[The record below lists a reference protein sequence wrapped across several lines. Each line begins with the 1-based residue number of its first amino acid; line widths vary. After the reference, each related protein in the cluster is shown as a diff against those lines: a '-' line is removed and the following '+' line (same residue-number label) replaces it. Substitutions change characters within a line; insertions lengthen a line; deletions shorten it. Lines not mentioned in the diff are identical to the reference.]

1 MSELPG
7 RPDIRQLRRQAREL
21 LRAAA
26 GGDPHALSRLGAVS
40 DRVALSAAQLAL
52 AREHGF
58 ASWPALR
65 AEVERRS
72 SESRSFGGATPIE
85 IAAGTLTPGELI
97 IGPGR
102 AVLEV
107 SLMPSQEPERPPAWP
122 GEGHRPVPAEAR
134 AAQAEAMARPAGALA
149 RQLNDVL
156 VVTDDHG
163 ARYALRVESMS
174 GYYLPLPGRPREPVS
189 LSLRLDPVP
198 SRGSRWLELR
208 SQAGPATRL
217 RPSPRPAVR
226 VSPPAPPSASPAER
240 ELEKLALSLI
250 DLRLT
255 SSGPAGEDEHI
266 RRSCSAAL
274 DKAAQL
280 RTSGELDPASKLP
293 DQLARLCAALTGR
306 HPAGDLPSAWSG
318 MLDAAQR
325 TDGPRYYLDI
335 GAALPPI
342 GNTAVHVDCLVSEP
356 RSWRVHLQARPGW
369 WIHSEDQQHQWE
381 ALSVDAE
388 DNLGGRY
395 HSHNGGGAS
404 HGDHTEFTLGFRP
417 RLDPLASELKLTF
430 TGTGEQATAE
440 INLTPAASPQPS
452 RSR

>member
-40 DRVALSAAQLAL
+40 DRVTLSVAQLAL

-72 SESRSFGGATPIE
+72 SESRSFAGATPIE
-85 IAAGTLTPGELI
+85 IAAGTLCPGELI
-97 IGPGR
+97 ISPGH
-102 AVLEV
+102 AVLEA
-107 SLMPSQEPERPPAWP
+107 SLTPSQELERPPKRP
-122 GEGHRPVPAEAR
+122 GEGRRPVPAEAR
-134 AAQAEAMARPAGALA
+134 QANSRAGGALA
-149 RQLNDVL
+149 RQLNGVL
-156 VVTDDHG
+156 VLTDDRG

-189 LSLRLDPVP
+189 LRLRLDPVP

-217 RPSPRPAVR
+217 LPSPRPAVR
-226 VSPPAPPSASPAER
+226 VRPPALPSASPAER
-240 ELEKLALSLI
+240 ELERLALWLI

-280 RTSGELDPASKLP
+280 RTSGELDPASELP

-306 HPAGDLPSAWSG
+306 HPAGGLPSAWSG

-325 TDGPRYYLDI
+325 ADGPRYHLDI
-335 GAALPPI
+335 GAALPLI
-342 GNTAVHVDCLVSEP
+342 GNTAVHLDCLISEP
-356 RSWRVHLQARPGW
+356 GSWRVHLRARPGW
-369 WIHSEDQQHQWE
+369 WIHSEDQQRQWE

-395 HSHNGGGAS
+395 HSHSEGGS
-404 HGDHTEFTLGFRP
+404 SRGDHTEFTLGFRP
-417 RLDPLASELKLTF
+417 RLDPLASELKLTL

-440 INLTPAASPQPS
+440 IDLTPAASPQPS
-452 RSR
+452 RSQ

>member
-26 GGDPHALSRLGAVS
+26 GGDPQALSRLSAVS
-40 DRVALSAAQLAL
+40 DRVTLSAAQLAM

-58 ASWPALR
+58 VSWPALR
-65 AEVERRS
+65 AEVVRRS
-72 SESRSFGGATPIE
+72 SESRSFGWATPIE
-85 IAAGTLTPGELI
+85 IAAGTLSPGELI
-97 IGPGR
+97 ISPGH
-102 AVLEV
+102 AVLEA
-107 SLMPSQEPERPPAWP
+107 SLVPSQELERPPAWP
-122 GEGHRPVPAEAR
+122 GEGHRPVPPEAR
-134 AAQAEAMARPAGALA
+134 AAQAETMHSAGGALA
-149 RQLNDVL
+149 RQLNEML
-156 VVTDDHG
+156 VITDDHG

-174 GYYLPLPGRPREPVS
+174 GYYLPLPGQAREPVS
-189 LSLRLDPVP
+189 LRLRLDPVP
-198 SRGSRWLELR
+198 SRGSRWLDLR

-217 RPSPRPAVR
+217 LPSPRPAVR
-226 VSPPAPPSASPAER
+226 VSPPALPSASPAER
-240 ELEKLALSLI
+240 ELEALALWLI

-255 SSGPAGEDEHI
+255 SSGPAGEEEYI

-280 RTSGELDPASKLP
+280 RTSGELDPASELP

-325 TDGPRYYLDI
+325 ADGPRHHLDI

-342 GNTAVHVDCLVSEP
+342 DKTAVHVDCLISEP

-369 WIHSEDQQHQWE
+369 WIHSEDMQRQWE
-381 ALSVDAE
+381 ALSVNAE

-395 HSHNGGGAS
+395 HSHNEGGTS
-404 HGDHTEFTLGFRP
+404 RGDHTEFTLGFRP

-430 TGTGEQATAE
+430 SGAGEQVTAE
-440 INLTPAASPQPS
+440 IDLTPAASLQPS
-452 RSR
+452 RSP

>member
-1 MSELPG
+1 M
-7 RPDIRQLRRQAREL
+7 
-21 LRAAA
+21 
-26 GGDPHALSRLGAVS
+26 
-40 DRVALSAAQLAL
+40 
-52 AREHGF
+52 
-58 ASWPALR
+58 
-65 AEVERRS
+65 
-72 SESRSFGGATPIE
+72 
-85 IAAGTLTPGELI
+85 
-97 IGPGR
+97 
-102 AVLEV
+102 
-107 SLMPSQEPERPPAWP
+107 
-122 GEGHRPVPAEAR
+122 AR
-134 AAQAEAMARPAGALA
+134 AGGALA

-156 VVTDDHG
+156 VVTDDRG

-189 LSLRLDPVP
+189 LCLRLDPVP

-217 RPSPRPAVR
+217 LPSPRPTVR
-226 VSPPAPPSASPAER
+226 VSPPALPSASPAER
-240 ELEKLALSLI
+240 ELEALALWLI

-280 RTSGELDPASKLP
+280 RTSGELDPASEL
-293 DQLARLCAALTGR
+293 R

-325 TDGPRYYLDI
+325 ADGARYHLDI

-342 GNTAVHVDCLVSEP
+342 DKTAVHLDCLVSEP
-356 RSWRVHLQARPGW
+356 GSWRVHLQARPGW
-369 WIHSEDQQHQWE
+369 WIHSEDKQRQWE
-381 ALSVDAE
+381 ALSVNAE

-395 HSHNGGGAS
+395 QSHSEGGS
-404 HGDHTEFTLGFRP
+404 RRGDHTEFTLGFRP

-430 TGTGEQATAE
+430 TGAGEQATAE
-440 INLTPAASPQPS
+440 IDLTPAASPQPS
-452 RSR
+452 RSQ

>member
-26 GGDPHALSRLGAVS
+26 GGDPHALGRLGAVS
-40 DRVALSAAQLAL
+40 DRVTLSAAQLAL

-65 AEVERRS
+65 AEVACRS
-72 SESRSFGGATPIE
+72 SQRRSFGWATPIE
-85 IAAGTLTPGELI
+85 IAAGTLSPGELI
-97 IGPGR
+97 IGPGH
-102 AVLEV
+102 AVLKA
-107 SLMPSQEPERPPAWP
+107 SLMPSQEPQRPPAWP
-122 GEGHRPVPAEAR
+122 GEGHRPVPVEAR
-134 AAQAEAMARPAGALA
+134 EAMARAGGALA
-149 RQLNDVL
+149 RQLSDML

-163 ARYALRVESMS
+163 VRYALQVESMS
-174 GYYLPLPGRPREPVS
+174 GYYLPSPGQAREPVS
-189 LSLRLDPVP
+189 LRLRLDPVP

-208 SQAGPATRL
+208 SQAGPTTRL
-217 RPSPRPAVR
+217 LPSPRPAVR
-226 VSPPAPPSASPAER
+226 VSPPALPSASPAER
-240 ELEKLALSLI
+240 ELEKLALWLI

-280 RTSGELDPASKLP
+280 RASGELDPASELP
-293 DQLARLCAALTGR
+293 DQLARLCGALTGR
-306 HPAGDLPSAWSG
+306 HPAGDLPSAWSA

-325 TDGPRYYLDI
+325 TDGPRYHLDI

-342 GNTAVHVDCLVSEP
+342 GSTAVHVDCLVSEP

-369 WIHSEDQQHQWE
+369 WIHSEDQQHKWE
-381 ALSVDAE
+381 ALSVDAG

-395 HSHNGGGAS
+395 HSHNEGGTS
-404 HGDHTEFTLGFRP
+404 HGDHTEFALGFRP

-440 INLTPAASPQPS
+440 IDLTPAASPQAS